1 MIIDAPSKVGK
12 EVNGTVTNGKLTTET
27 LTSGTPKKQEQQ
39 LSLLLLSANTEHSL
53 ERLVSQN
60 LGYAETYP
68 ERCVDLAYTLARGR
82 QHMPFRSFSVAGT
95 AVETKAAPSR
105 EIPTDSHSLV
115 MIFSGQGAQWPQMGI
130 ELLDT
135 DKEFRDDI
143 KAMDRIL
150 QTLINRPEWT
160 IEGRVS
166 DLLDLATSDVL
177 KTSYESRAP
186 RVE

>member
-1 MIIDAPSKVGK
+1 MIIDAPSEIGR
-12 EVNGTVTNGKLTTET
+12 EVNGTLTNGNPTNGT
-27 LTSGTPKKQEQQ
+27 LTSGSPKKPKQQ

-53 ERLVSQN
+53 ERLVSQY
-60 LGYAETYP
+60 LSYAETHP

-82 QHMPFRSFSVAGT
+82 QHMPFRSYSVAGT
-95 AVETKAAPSR
+95 GVETKATQSR

-115 MIFSGQGAQWPQMGI
+115 MIFSGQGAQWPRMGV

-150 QTLINRPEWT
+150 QTLMNRPEWT
-160 IEGRVS
+160 IEGRES
-166 DLLDLATSDVL
+166 DLLDLAISDLL
-177 KTSYESRAP
+177 KMSYESRAP

>member
-1 MIIDAPSKVGK
+1 MIIDAPPKTGK
-12 EVNGTVTNGKLTTET
+12 AVNDTLTNGNRTNGT
-27 LTSGTPKKQEQQ
+27 LTSGTPRKPEQQ

-53 ERLVSQN
+53 ERLVSQYLN
-60 LGYAETYP
+60 YAETHP

-95 AVETKAAPSR
+95 GVETKATQSR
-105 EIPTDSHSLV
+105 EIPIDGHSLV
-115 MIFSGQGAQWPQMGI
+115 MIFNGQGAQWPRMGL

-135 DKEFRDDI
+135 DKEFRDDL

-166 DLLDLATSDVL
+166 DLLELAVFDVL
-177 KTSYESRAP
+177 KMSYKSRAP